1 MVMQNKTVYLIRHG
15 QSVDNAALVFQAADS
30 PLSLAGKG
38 QAELLAK
45 RMAKTPFDVL
55 ISSPQPR
62 AMQTA
67 AAITATTGK
76 ATETSNLFVER
87 IKPVL
92 IDGKPYSD
100 EAATAI
106 YKSWDDSLYTPGLH
120 ADDGENYDDII
131 GRADA
136 ALDYLLARPE
146 GKIAIVTHGY
156 FLRTMVSRVLLGENM
171 TGDILR
177 KFQML
182 AQIEN
187 TGLTTLKYSDAYA
200 EDFSW
205 RLHTYNDHS
214 HLV

>member
-1 MVMQNKTVYLIRHG
+1 MQSKTVYLIRHG

-30 PLSLAGKG
+30 PLSLAGKS

-45 RMAKTPFDVL
+45 RVSKNPFDVL

-62 AMQTA
+62 ALQTA
-67 AAITATTGK
+67 AAITGATGK
-76 ATETSNLFVER
+76 TPEIVDLFVER
-87 IKPVL
+87 IKPML

-106 YKSWDDSLYTPGLH
+106 YNSWDDSLYTTGLR
-120 ADDGENYDDII
+120 AEDGENYDDIV

-136 ALDYLLARPE
+136 ALEFLRNRPE
-146 GKIAIVTHGY
+146 EKIVVVTHGH
-156 FLRTMVSRVLLGENM
+156 FLRTMVCRVLLGDNM

-177 KFQML
+177 TFQMVT
-182 AQIEN
+182 QIDN
-187 TGLTTLKYSDAYA
+187 TGLSVLKFSDAYA

-205 RLHTYNDHS
+205 RLHSYNDHS
-214 HLV
+214 HLM